1 MKSDRRK
8 TLTFGDLVAHVYSTC
23 SQRKAKALVRFVV
36 NRHVVVFRG
45 RQRFV
50 VS

>member
-8 TLTFGDLVAHVYSTC
+8 PLTFGDLIACVYSTC
-23 SQRKAKALVRFVV
+23 SRRNAKALVRFAV
-36 NRHVVVFRG
+36 NQHMVVFRG

-50 VS
+50 IS